1 MGHRLLIVDDDP
13 DILSILKRAFAG
25 EEFEVFLESD
35 GESALTRIRSDHPH
49 VAILDINL
57 PGKSGLELLRE
68 ARQIDSRLAIIMTTG
83 QRTTQNAIESMK
95 HGAYDYLTKPF
106 DLKKIRTAVKKALEC
121 HRLSKNVRY
130 AARPDIDAA
139 ENDEDLMIGSS
150 PEMTEIWK
158 TVGMIANSDTPVLL
172 QGESGTGKELLARAV
187 YNNSRRKD
195 RPFLAINCAALQET
209 LLESELFGH
218 ERGAFTDAHIR
229 RIGKFEQCDG
239 GTIFL
244 DEVGEMSPACQGKLL
259 RIIESQAFER
269 LGGNETIRVDVRII
283 AATNQ
288 SLLTAIREKRF
299 RLDLFYR
306 LRVVTLHLPPLRE
319 RPEDL
324 SLLVDFFIGKFSR
337 QYGKRINGTAP
348 DALEM
353 IASHPWEGNVR
364 ELKNTINSAVLFCKG
379 DILTADDIRP
389 LMQHQ
394 SGLNEIKLEAALD
407 DYSQVFRK
415 MLEPIFDKL
424 FAMHNPRSFGDVTMG
439 LEKALI
445 EMLLE
450 KCDNSQALAAKAL
463 GISRN
468 TLRDRIEKYGINV
481 ARGE

>member
-1 MGHRLLIVDDDP
+1 MKHRLLIVDDDP
-13 DILSILKRAFAG
+13 EILAILKRAFEG
-25 EEFEVFLESD
+25 EGFEVFLESD
-35 GESALTRIRSDHPH
+35 SESALARIRADQPH

-57 PGKSGLELLRE
+57 PGKSGLEILR
-68 ARQIDSRLAIIMTTG
+68 AAKRVDSRLSIIMTTG

-121 HRLSKNVRY
+121 NLLSKNVRY
-130 AARPDIDAA
+130 VARPDIDAA
-139 ENDEDLMIGSS
+139 EHDEDLMIGSS

-158 TVGMIANSDTPVLL
+158 TVGMIANSDTPVLI
-172 QGESGTGKELLARAV
+172 QGESGTGKELLARAI

-218 ERGAFTDAHIR
+218 EKGAFTDAHIR

-259 RIIESQAFER
+259 RVIESQAFER
-269 LGGNETIRVDVRII
+269 LGGNETIQVDVRII

-288 SLLTAIREKRF
+288 SLLTAVREKRF

-306 LRVVTLHLPPLRE
+306 LRVVTFDLPPLRE
-319 RPEDL
+319 RPDDL

-337 QYGKRINGTAP
+337 QYGKRINGLEP
-348 DALEM
+348 DALKM
-353 IASHPWEGNVR
+353 IASHPWEGNIR
-364 ELKNTINSAVLFCKG
+364 ELKNAVNSAVLFCKG
-379 DILTADDIRP
+379 DMLTADDIRP
-389 LMQHQ
+389 LMRHQ
-394 SGLNEIKLEAALD
+394 SGINEIKLEAALD

-415 MLEPIFDKL
+415 MVEPIFDKL
-424 FAMHNPRSFGDVTMG
+424 YSTHNPRSFGNVTMG

-450 KCDNSQALAAKAL
+450 KCDNSLALAAKAL

-468 TLRDRIEKYGINV
+468 TLRDRIERYGINV
-481 ARGE
+481 DRGD